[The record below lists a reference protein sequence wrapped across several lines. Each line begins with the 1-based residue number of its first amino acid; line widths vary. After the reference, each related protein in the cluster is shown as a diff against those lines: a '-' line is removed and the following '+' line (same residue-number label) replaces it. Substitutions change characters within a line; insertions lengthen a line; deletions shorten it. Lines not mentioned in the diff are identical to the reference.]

1 MRLYRT
7 CLAALAIAACSPDAP
22 VAEAEA
28 PVPIRAA
35 KATAAGTASM
45 IVVPGTVRLR
55 REAELGFGTGGTIR
69 AIHVDEGDNV
79 RRGAVLAELD
89 LTTVA
94 ANLDAAIADKARAAA
109 ELKRS
114 RELIAKGWLTR
125 ARLEQAEAAYEA
137 AAASAD
143 AAGYAARTARIVAP
157 ADGTVLGRLG
167 EPGKVV
173 AAGAPVIAFGDR
185 RDGFVLRVPL
195 TDRQASGLV
204 DGAAADVRIA
214 ALGDASI
221 SARLVEIGG
230 RADAATGTFTAAF
243 ELPAHAALRS
253 GQIGEARFR
262 GPAASADAVL
272 VPTAA
277 LFAARAGEAFVFV
290 VEPGNARVRAR
301 RVAVGATGDD
311 GTLVTSGLRPGELV
325 ATTNLPRLHDGA
337 SVDARASAQ

>member
-114 RELIAKGWLTR
+114 RELIAKGAER
-125 ARLEQAEAAYEA
+125 VAEGVGQAEPVEGRNGQGMFLWRPVARGAPCAAWLR
-137 AAASAD
+137 S
-143 AAGYAARTARIVAP
+143 VAC
-157 ADGTVLGRLG
+157 
-167 EPGKVV
+167 PG
-173 AAGAPVIAFGDR
+173 AAGA
-185 RDGFVLRVPL
+185 
-195 TDRQASGLV
+195 
-204 DGAAADVRIA
+204 
-214 ALGDASI
+214 
-221 SARLVEIGG
+221 ARY
-230 RADAATGTFTAAF
+230 R
-243 ELPAHAALRS
+243 
-253 GQIGEARFR
+253 
-262 GPAASADAVL
+262 
-272 VPTAA
+272 
-277 LFAARAGEAFVFV
+277 
-290 VEPGNARVRAR
+290 
-301 RVAVGATGDD
+301 
-311 GTLVTSGLRPGELV
+311 
-325 ATTNLPRLHDGA
+325 
-337 SVDARASAQ
+337 